1 MAQIFKIKLEDT
13 LRRVCVPLQEDKHAT
28 GFSFS
33 ELEAKVR
40 ELFQIPCTSRVII
53 TYMDAENDVVT
64 MADDQDLM
72 DACMTQQLNPLRLE
86 VKVVAMPSMETGDKA
101 TVKESKALSPPVTEF
116 DVEGL
121 LKGLFPEATAKAIE
135 EILNR
140 YPPCLFTTVP
150 AHVLPEALDTFLKT
164 LTGYG
169 DTQPTKSQ
177 VTSLSPMLFSQNRSS
192 TCQQSMES
200 PHQTGRHSKVEATPG
215 RIVHKSIECDH
226 CGMNPIVGP
235 RYKSMKKY
243 DYDLCSN
250 CFDKIGNSTDY
261 HRMGRP
267 MIHKNHCHY
276 PLASI
281 KAGEHQ
287 SSGCP
292 PSRAVFSRG
301 PYGWTPIQPAN
312 THPPKDDKGV
322 KGNLDAQFLLDINI
336 LDGTEVAAGTD
347 FTKIWRLRN
356 SGTSP
361 WPQQTQLIHIAGNSL
376 GSDGTVNL
384 KLPEGGLPCGGVM
397 DVHVNLTAP
406 ETAGR
411 HVAHWCLMA
420 PSGQMFG
427 DKMWVLV
434 QVVPKG
440 SNKQVPGAKES
451 FSGEATL
458 KGVDDCLL
466 SKCIIGIAGSDL
478 ALSDSNLVVDLDPT
492 ESVANSCLKVPLVD
506 IINSPQLADSD
517 EQQVELDGFS
527 LVETELAKEPINDE
541 KLPSV
546 EEFEFNN
553 EKLASVE
560 EFELVDPLNY
570 LCSEVLPGKPAPF
583 SVPVGADEDLLGKLE
598 SMGYAQREV
607 NVELLQKNNNDL
619 HQTVDDLVASA
630 GWDHMLKDLEE
641 MGFYDTQTN
650 RHLLFKNEGSI
661 KRAVKELVEME
672 KQMSFKEKAA

>member
-13 LRRVCVPLQEDKHAT
+13 LRRVCIPLQEDKLAA
-28 GFSFS
+28 GLSYS
-33 ELEAKVR
+33 ELEVKVR
-40 ELFQIPCTSRVII
+40 ELFQIPCTSRVTI

-86 VKVVAMPSMETGDKA
+86 VKVVAMPSIEAGDKA
-101 TVKESKALSPPVTEF
+101 TVNESKALSPPVTEF

-135 EILNR
+135 QILNR

-164 LTGYG
+164 LTGYK
-169 DTQPTKSQ
+169 DTQHTKPQ
-177 VTSLSPMLFSQNRSS
+177 VSSFSPMLLSQNWSS
-192 TCQQSMES
+192 TCQQNMES
-200 PHQTGRHSKVEATPG
+200 PRQRGRHSEVEATPG
-215 RIVHKSIECDH
+215 HVVHKGIVCDH
-226 CGMNPIVGP
+226 CEVTPIVGP
-235 RYKSMKKY
+235 RYKSMKKH

-250 CFDKIGNSTDY
+250 CFGKIGNSTDY
-261 HRMGRP
+261 HRMDRP
-267 MIHKNHCHY
+267 MIRKNHCHY
-276 PLASI
+276 PSASF
-281 KAGEHQ
+281 KVGEHQ

-312 THPPKDDKGV
+312 THPPKGDKGV
-322 KGNLDAQFLLDINI
+322 KGNLDAQFLLDITI
-336 LDGTEVAAGTD
+336 LDGTEVEAGTE

-356 SGTSP
+356 SGTIP
-361 WPQQTQLIHIAGNSL
+361 WPQQTQLIHIGGNSL

-384 KLPEGGLPCGGVM
+384 KLPEGGLPCDGVM
-397 DVHVNLTAP
+397 DVHVDLRAP

-411 HVAHWCLMA
+411 HVAHWRLMA
-420 PSGQMFG
+420 PPSKQMFG
-427 DKMWVLV
+427 HRMWVLV

-440 SNKQVPGAKES
+440 DNKQVSGAEES

-458 KGVDDCLL
+458 KGVDDCL
-466 SKCIIGIAGSDL
+466 SKCTIGIAGSDS
-478 ALSDSNLVVDLDPT
+478 ALSGSNLVADLDPT
-492 ESVANSCLKVPLVD
+492 ESVTKSCLKVPLVD
-506 IINSPQLADSD
+506 IINSPQLMDSN

-541 KLPSV
+541 KLA
-546 EEFEFNN
+546 N
-553 EKLASVE
+553 VE

-570 LCSEVLPGKPAPF
+570 HCSEVLPGKSAP
-583 SVPVGADEDLLGKLE
+583 SCVPVGADEDLLGKLE
-598 SMGYAQREV
+598 SMGYAQRDV

-672 KQMSFKEKAA
+672 KQVPFKEKAA